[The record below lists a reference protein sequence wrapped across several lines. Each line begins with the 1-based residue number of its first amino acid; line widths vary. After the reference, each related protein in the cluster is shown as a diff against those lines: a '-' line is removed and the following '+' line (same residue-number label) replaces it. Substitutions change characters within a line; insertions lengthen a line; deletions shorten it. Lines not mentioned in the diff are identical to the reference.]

1 MQTEAIFENI
11 AETIQHEIKQSTQSI
26 YIAVAWF
33 TNRNLFTAL
42 VEKSRQGVAV
52 SLMISNDS
60 INKNGTIDFALLAS
74 TGANVYLIGD
84 GEAELMH
91 NKFCVVDYN
100 TVINGSYNWSYK
112 AESNFEN
119 VIITHDDTLLA
130 EQFVNEFKR
139 IKRKYYPGETT
150 ERTDFPLSNII
161 KRLEIARNYIVL
173 EDIEE
178 LKNVAKKLQPYSFNN
193 DIQEIIKEISLNEFA
208 SAVVLIERFIS
219 MNQQLMLW
227 TDPEIIA
234 LKLEIKNLEN
244 QLGAY
249 DNEKTELEKL
259 LSDFQHRHTLELGEV
274 ILEILRLRKLKFQN
288 DKAKYEEAAND
299 ERDYREQVVTE
310 QKKKVF
316 DLTPEQKS
324 ELKKKFRKASVLCH
338 PDKVADELKEAAQQI
353 FIDLK
358 HAYDLNDLEKV
369 SHILNELE
377 RGVYF
382 KAKSETITEKELLKA
397 AIARLRQQITELEV
411 EIITIKQSETFQTI
425 SSITD
430 WDEYFSRTR
439 ERLEQEEKALRNE
452 IVESIK
458 Q

>member
-11 AETIQHEIKQSTQSI
+11 AEEIQQEITQASQAI
-26 YIAVAWF
+26 FIAVAWF
-33 TNRNLFTAL
+33 TNRNLFAALLDTA
-42 VEKSRQGVAV
+42 KQGVSV

-60 INKNGTIDFALLAS
+60 INRNGTLDFEQLSRA
-74 TGANVYLIGD
+74 GANVYFIGD

-91 NKFCVVDYN
+91 NKFCVIDYN

-119 VIITHDDTLLA
+119 VIITHNDTLLA
-130 EQFVNEFKR
+130 EQFVNEFGR
-139 IKRKYYPGETT
+139 IKRKYYQEETAGNV
-150 ERTDFPLSNII
+150 DFPLSNVI
-161 KRLEIARNYIVL
+161 KRLEIVRNYIVL

-178 LKNVAKKLQPYSFNN
+178 LKSVAEKLQAYSFNN
-193 DIQEIIKEISLNEFA
+193 EIQDIIEEIRRDEFA

-219 MNQQLMLW
+219 KNQQLMLW

-249 DNEKTELEKL
+249 DNEKIELEKL
-259 LSDFQHRHTLELGEV
+259 LSDFQHRHTIELGEV

-299 ERDYREQVVTE
+299 EREYQEQVVTE

-316 DLTPEQKS
+316 ELTPEQKKQ
-324 ELKKKFRKASVLCH
+324 LKKKFRKASVLCH
-338 PDKVADELKEAAQQI
+338 PDKVAEELKDAAQQI

-358 HAYDLNDLEKV
+358 QAYDLNDLDKV
-369 SHILNELE
+369 AGILNELE
-377 RGVYF
+377 RGIYF
-382 KAKSETITEKELLKA
+382 KPKSESITEKELLKA
-397 AIARLRQQITELEV
+397 AIARLRQQIEGLEH
-411 EIITIKQSETFQTI
+411 EIITIKQSETYQTV
-425 SSITD
+425 SSIQD
-430 WDEYFSRTR
+430 WEEYFNRTK
-439 ERLEQEEKALRNE
+439 ELLQKELDTLQYELIE
-452 IVESIK
+452 
-458 Q
+458 